1 MIGATKER
9 RYGSFSVFG
18 RLRLER
24 LLFLNSFPAF
34 KRRFSFFWQDMFCHM
49 LSLSRQGGKWQV
61 DYETSAEPDKE
72 WQAQNF

>member
-1 MIGATKER
+1 L
-9 RYGSFSVFG
+9 SD
-18 RLRLER
+18 
-24 LLFLNSFPAF
+24 
-34 KRRFSFFWQDMFCHM
+34 SFFKQFSCLQAAFFFSWQDMFCHM